1 MSKLVFDFD
10 FLIFEAASIA
20 EERYIT
26 AKHTPSNRKFE
37 FATKTELWGD
47 WRKKSGGWIAEENA
61 RNGNDYYK
69 AEDFEVIMC
78 QRPKPFLVS
87 GKEGRYDEFGDLRK
101 EETEPTY
108 ISPLKGAKMVLDRKI
123 KDIYTNLG
131 GTSYEGY
138 TGRGEVFRHRL
149 ATLIPYKGN
158 REDLLTPLVLHKLKD
173 YVIAKHNCTL
183 VTEIEAD
190 DGVNIAVTNGYKAF
204 KSVSGEKVIGV
215 VVDKDYNSTE
225 GFWYNPNKDTEPREI
240 KGFGKLYLNDKNE
253 VKGEGRVWFYHQI
266 MSSDISDNFAANSQ
280 SDKKWGEKSSY
291 KLLKDCT
298 TDKQSFEALVV
309 GYKTLYPELKTIT
322 NFRGDTFEI
331 DWLYCLT
338 ENFNL
343 AKMLRSV
350 DEQPTDVKAVLDK
363 LGITY

>member
-1 MSKLVFDFD
+1 MKLIFDYD

-26 AKHTPSNRKFE
+26 AKHIPSNRKFE

-47 WRKKSGGWIAEENA
+47 WRKREGGWIAAENA

-69 AEDFEVIMC
+69 AEDFEVVMC
-78 QRPKPFLVS
+78 QRPKPFRVS
-87 GKEGRYDEFGDLRK
+87 GKEGRYDEFGDLR
-101 EETEPTY
+101 EEEAEPTF

-123 KDIYTNLG
+123 KDIYTKLG

-138 TGRGEVFRHRL
+138 TGKGEVFRHEL

-158 REDLLTPLVLHKLKD
+158 RDDLLTPLVLHKLKD
-173 YVIAKHNCTL
+173 YVIAKHNCEL
-183 VTEIEAD
+183 VEGIEAD
-190 DGVNIAVTNGYKAF
+190 DAVNIAVTNGYKAF
-204 KSVSGEKVIGV
+204 KSGVGEKVVGV
-215 VVDKDYNSTE
+215 IVDKDYNSTE
-225 GFWYNPNKDTEPREI
+225 GYWHNPDKDSEPREV
-240 KGFGKLYLNDKNE
+240 KGFGSLYINDKNE
-253 VKGEGRVWFYHQI
+253 VKGDGRIWLYHQV
-266 MSSDISDNFAANSQ
+266 MSGDASDNYAANSQ

-298 TDKQSFEALVV
+298 TDKQAFEALVT
-309 GYKTLYPELKTIT
+309 GYKTLYPAPKTIT

-343 AKMLRSV
+343 AKMMRTY
-350 DEQPTDVKAVLDK
+350 DEKPTVVKDVLDK
-363 LGITY
+363 LKIVY